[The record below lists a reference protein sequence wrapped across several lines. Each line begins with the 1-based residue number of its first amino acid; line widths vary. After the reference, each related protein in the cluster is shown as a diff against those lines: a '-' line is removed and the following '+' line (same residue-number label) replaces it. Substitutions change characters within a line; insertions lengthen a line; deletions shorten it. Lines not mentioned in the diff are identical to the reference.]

1 MEADDAGGLIEM
13 SGKERERLR
22 AVQELRKGHLRQAKA
37 AAQLG
42 LSVRQIKRLVRAHRT
57 GGAKA
62 LVSKRRGAPSNR
74 RIDPTERQRILELVA
89 EHYPDFGPTLAA
101 EYLRARHGFEHSVE
115 TLRQWLI
122 GAGRHRPKRRR
133 QPRVDQT
140 RERRAQLGELVQI
153 DGSPHAWL
161 EDRAPRC
168 TLIAFVDDATSRL
181 LYARFAPAETSRA
194 YLHGLRHYATAY
206 GRPLAFYSDRH
217 SIFRKHDPE
226 DPTPTQF
233 ERAARALDIA
243 PILALSPQ
251 AKGRVERS
259 FQTLQ
264 DRLVKAL
271 RLAGIHTIEAANAF
285 LPGFMAEYNSRF
297 GKAARDPADA
307 HRPLTIDAQS
317 LLHLTCE
324 QHPRTLSKSLS
335 CQFAGRLY
343 LIQTG
348 LATGYQLRGARVT
361 VCDDGGV
368 DAVALLRE
376 GKPLPF
382 KSFARHELPPRIA
395 DDKTVDAMVE
405 QARARQRIEPLSPPP
420 PPWDVL
426 RPPKTTNRAARVRA
440 ARSGGANA
448 NP

>member
-1 MEADDAGGLIEM
+1 MDGGDGAGLIEVN
-13 SGKERERLR
+13 GKERERLR
-22 AVQELRKGHLRQAKA
+22 VVQELRKRRLRQGQAAK
-37 AAQLG
+37 QLG

-57 GGAKA
+57 GGTKA
-62 LVSKRRGAPSNR
+62 LVSQRRVAPSNR
-74 RIDPTERQRILELVA
+74 RIDPAERQRILELVA
-89 EHYPDFGPTLAA
+89 AHYPDFGPTLAA
-101 EYLRARHGFEHSVE
+101 EYLRARHQFKHSVE

-133 QPRVDQT
+133 QPRVYQT
-140 RERRAQLGELVQI
+140 RERRAQVGELVQI

-168 TLIAFVDDATSRL
+168 TLIAFVDDASSRL
-181 LYARFAPAETSRA
+181 LYARFVPAETSRA
-194 YLHGLRHYATAY
+194 YLHGLRHYVTVH
-206 GRPLAFYSDRH
+206 GRPAAFYSDRH

-233 ERAARALDIA
+233 ERAVRALDIA

-271 RLAGIHTIEAANAF
+271 RLAGIDAIEAANAF
-285 LPGFMAEYNSRF
+285 LPGFIAEYNARF
-297 GKAARDPADA
+297 GKTPRDPADA
-307 HRPLTIDAQS
+307 HRPLTIDAQT

-361 VCDDGGV
+361 VCDDGGPE
-368 DAVALLRE
+368 AVALLRE

-382 KSFARHELPPRIA
+382 KSFARHDLPPRIA

-405 QARARQRIEPLSPPP
+405 QARATQRTKRP
-420 PPWDVL
+420 PPWNAP
-426 RPPKTTNRAARVRA
+426 RPPKASTSAARARA
-440 ARSGGANA
+440 ARSGGASA